1 MVGLLDASWKQ
12 WLGICAARHKGD
24 KVFALTLDEF
34 LRENHVTRE
43 EWESSGADWSVLVE
57 IANDHEL
64 RKDRLQSTAEHYA
77 RDLQKMDGV
86 HSVRFRVKDTA
97 HLLAKIVRKLI
108 EKPEEYKKISAQS
121 YHKIITDLVGIRAI
135 HLFKDECIAIDKQI
149 KDHFN
154 ITEGPIAN
162 IRPGDSDYLYRDN
175 GIEIDTRDSGYRSIH
190 YIVSDSSRKRE
201 TFSEIQV
208 RTIFE
213 EGWSEIDHQVR
224 YPSFSDDETL
234 KEFLGVFNRIAGA
247 ADEMGSFVRGLS
259 QTVAKISEPLKGSL
273 QASGTTGASIKL
285 NELLYALS
293 EKEIRKLNFLDGNGK
308 TNFIALGS
316 LVNKSLR
323 EHENSEEAKKPMDD
337 SFSIGPPRSDTT
349 GDYVSFV
356 IQDGKEMIA
365 GRISNTA
372 LAVLN
377 NGKVFDSPIEVFNA
391 HTDRIKKAAY
401 EMRRMNPHFELIA
414 LGSNNFS

>member
-1 MVGLLDASWKQ
+1 MFV
-12 WLGICAARHKGD
+12 
-24 KVFALTLDEF
+24 LTLDDF
-34 LRENHVTRE
+34 LLENHVTRE
-43 EWESSGADWSVLVE
+43 EWESSGADWNTLLE
-57 IANDHEL
+57 IAKDHEL

-86 HSVRFRVKDTA
+86 HSVRFRVKDTT
-97 HLLAKIVRKLI
+97 HLLEKIVRKLI
-108 EKPEEYKKISAQS
+108 DKPEEYKEISAQN

-162 IRPGDSDYLYRDN
+162 IRPGDSDLLYRDN
-175 GIEIDTRDSGYRSIH
+175 GIEVDTRDSGYRSIH
-190 YIVSDSSRKRE
+190 YIVSDSSRRRE

-224 YPSFSDDETL
+224 YPNFSDDETL
-234 KEFLGVFNRIAGA
+234 REFLGVFNRIAGA
-247 ADEMGSFVRGLS
+247 ADEMGSFVRRLS
-259 QTVAKISEPLKGSL
+259 QTIAKIAEPLKGSL
-273 QASGTTGASIKL
+273 QASGTTDTYTKL
-285 NELLYALS
+285 NDLLFALS
-293 EKEIRKLNFLDGNGK
+293 NKEIRNINLRNHN
-308 TNFIALGS
+308 TNFIALSS
-316 LVNKSLR
+316 LVNKSLQ
-323 EHENSEEAKKPMDD
+323 EHKNSEEAKKPMDD
-337 SFSIGPPRSDTT
+337 SFSIGPPRPDTA

-356 IQDGKEMIA
+356 IRDGQEMITA
-365 GRISNTA
+365 RISNTA

-377 NGKVFDSPIEVFNA
+377 NGEVFDNPIAIFNA
-391 HTDRIKKAAY
+391 NTDRIRKSAY
-401 EMRRMNPHFELIA
+401 EMRRMNPHLELIA

>member
-1 MVGLLDASWKQ
+1 MFV
-12 WLGICAARHKGD
+12 
-24 KVFALTLDEF
+24 LTLDDF
-34 LRENHVTRE
+34 LLGNHVTRE
-43 EWESSGADWSVLVE
+43 EWESSGADWSALVE
-57 IANDHEL
+57 IAKDHEL

-86 HSVRFRVKDTA
+86 HSVRFRVKDTT

-108 EKPEEYKKISAQS
+108 EKPEEYKQISAQN

-135 HLFKDECIAIDKQI
+135 HLFKDECVAIDKQI
-149 KDHFN
+149 KEHFN

-201 TFSEIQV
+201 TYSEIQV

-224 YPSFSDDETL
+224 YPNFSDDETL

-273 QASGTTGASIKL
+273 QASGTTGPAIH
-285 NELLYALS
+285 LS
-293 EKEIRKLNFLDGNGK
+293 DLISGLSSKEIRKINLINGK
-308 TNFIALGS
+308 VDFIALSS

-323 EHENSEEAKKPMDD
+323 EHENSEEAKKPMDGK
-337 SFSIGPPRSDTT
+337 FSIGSPRSETT
-349 GDYVSFV
+349 GDYVSFD
-356 IQDGKEMIA
+356 IRDAKEKIA
-365 GRISNTA
+365 ARISNTA

-377 NGKVFDSPIEVFNA
+377 NGEMFDNPIAVFNA
-391 HTDRIKKAAY
+391 NTDRIRKAAY
-401 EMRRMNPHFELIA
+401 EMRRMNPNLELIA